1 MSQIVLTDVGEVR
14 ELTVDELDAVSG
26 GVSPLALDIGLAILR
41 VLSPLF

>member
-1 MSQIVLTDVGEVR
+1 MFETVVTDADEVR
-14 ELTVDELDAVSG
+14 ELTVGELDEVSG